1 VQQQTSYNEIIK
13 TVNNLKFSEKLLL
26 FNHLQKIIG
35 SNDKTI
41 KKNKKKSWLGCLK
54 DYTEIHGDIIS
65 PVMEE
70 NQWEVLSE

>member
-1 VQQQTSYNEIIK
+1 MQQQVSYNEIIK
-13 TVNNLKFSEKLLL
+13 RVNNLKFSEKLRL
-26 FNHLQKIIG
+26 FNHLQDIID
-35 SNDKTI
+35 SNEQRV

>member
-1 VQQQTSYNEIIK
+1 MQQQVSYNEIIK
-13 TVNNLKFSEKLLL
+13 GVNNLKFSEKLRL
-26 FNHLQKIIG
+26 FSHLQNIIN
-35 SNDKTI
+35 SNDQSD

-54 DYTEIHGDIIS
+54 GYTEIHGDIIS

>member
-1 VQQQTSYNEIIK
+1 MQQQESYNEIIK

-26 FNHLQKIIG
+26 FNHLQEIID
-35 SNDKTI
+35 SNGKTV

-65 PVMEE
+65 PVI
-70 NQWEVLSE
+70 NDVNYI